1 MKRVSI
7 LIRKLSVQIE
17 SILSEN
23 VGSDIR
29 LQRLWFP
36 INPSNFGLFGVI
48 LKSTTSKILSCDE
61 R

>member
-1 MKRVSI
+1 M
-7 LIRKLSVQIE
+7 LIRELSVQIE